1 MYIWARKAS
10 NTFSKT
16 FDGNEE
22 AYRKGCTL
30 LLKRVRAIRFC
41 ALLLARLFF
50 CLYVL
55 LFCFS
60 FHFVFSPLVLSGPL
74 SVTRACRGRRYLHT
88 AHAIDA
94 GKQGNPIEL
103 PESSAQDE
111 QQVEEV
117 PCVCVTVDPSQLTT
131 QSI

>member
-50 CLYVL
+50 VCMCY
-55 LFCFS
+55 S
-60 FHFVFSPLVLSGPL
+60 FVFLFILSFLLWYYLDLYL
-74 SVTRACRGRRYLHT
+74 SHVRAEEDVTYILRTRSTRASK
-88 AHAIDA
+88 A
-94 GKQGNPIEL
+94 
-103 PESSAQDE
+103 
-111 QQVEEV
+111 
-117 PCVCVTVDPSQLTT
+117 T
-131 QSI
+131 QSSFPNHLRKMNSRWRRCHVSVSRWTLRN